1 MRIHN
6 CATGDG
12 LQRALPMGTAD
23 GPAASGDNTGEPN
36 ASAPDDAI
44 QLSSLGGVLNSIQM
58 GAKNGAATFHL
69 VAQLVQQN
77 KYQVDAFAVSRKLI
91 AASLQ

>member
-12 LQRALPMGTAD
+12 LQRTLPMGTAD

-58 GAKNGAATFHL
+58 GANGAATFHR

-77 KYQVDAFAVSRKLI
+77 KYQVDAFAISRKLI
-91 AASLQ
+91 ATSLQ